1 MSLTKHE
8 LKSTLVVSLIFSLR
22 LMGLFILLPIF
33 SIYASEYNNSSAFLA
48 GIAIGSYSLSQAV
61 MQVPMGY
68 LSDKFGRKKIV
79 LFGLLLFI
87 VGSGLCFYAN
97 DIIFLIIG
105 RIVQGLG
112 AISSV
117 GVATLSENTSEENR
131 ASAFTIMGIT
141 VGVTF
146 VIGFIAGPF
155 FTTIYSF
162 QSLFILLFIF
172 GIVASL
178 ITFLYYPEDKNKLEQ
193 NFSIKISYNHN
204 LIQIYVGSFFL
215 SLVLSIMLYIYP
227 LSWKSLG
234 AGSEELFI
242 IYLKIFLPSALLIYP
257 SVRFFEKINKV
268 NVIVRL
274 GWLFLIFGY
283 FAYCLMPGN
292 IYSLYVLG
300 ILFFLGIS
308 VFNSI
313 LPSLLSLNVSSKMR
327 ATGNGPFYIM
337 NFMGHAMGAILAGAI
352 YMKENYYGLD
362 KNIILSIISIL
373 IIIIWIKVGLPKYN
387 IKK

>member
-1 MSLTKHE
+1 MIN
-8 LKSTLVVSLIFSLR
+8 LVEKNCFVWLI
-22 LMGLFILLPIF
+22 IIHCW
-33 SIYASEYNNSSAFLA
+33 
-48 GIAIGSYSLSQAV
+48 
-61 MQVPMGY
+61 
-68 LSDKFGRKKIV
+68 
-79 LFGLLLFI
+79 
-87 VGSGLCFYAN
+87 SGLCFYAD

-162 QSLFILLFIF
+162 QSLFILLFFF

-193 NFSIKISYNHN
+193 NFSIKISFNDN

-274 GWLFLIFGY
+274 GWLFLNIWLFCLLLNARKHIFLICLGY
-283 FAYCLMPGN
+283 F
-292 IYSLYVLG
+292 I
-300 ILFFLGIS
+300 FLGHIS
-308 VFNSI
+308 
-313 LPSLLSLNVSSKMR
+313 L
-327 ATGNGPFYIM
+327 
-337 NFMGHAMGAILAGAI
+337 
-352 YMKENYYGLD
+352 
-362 KNIILSIISIL
+362 
-373 IIIIWIKVGLPKYN
+373 
-387 IKK
+387 

>member
-87 VGSGLCFYAN
+87 VGSGLCFYAD

-162 QSLFILLFIF
+162 QSLFILLFFF

-193 NFSIKISYNHN
+193 IFSIKISYNHN
-204 LIQIYVGSFFL
+204 L
-215 SLVLSIMLYIYP
+215 
-227 LSWKSLG
+227 
-234 AGSEELFI
+234 
-242 IYLKIFLPSALLIYP
+242 
-257 SVRFFEKINKV
+257 
-268 NVIVRL
+268 
-274 GWLFLIFGY
+274 
-283 FAYCLMPGN
+283 
-292 IYSLYVLG
+292 
-300 ILFFLGIS
+300 
-308 VFNSI
+308 
-313 LPSLLSLNVSSKMR
+313 
-327 ATGNGPFYIM
+327 
-337 NFMGHAMGAILAGAI
+337 
-352 YMKENYYGLD
+352 
-362 KNIILSIISIL
+362 
-373 IIIIWIKVGLPKYN
+373 
-387 IKK
+387 